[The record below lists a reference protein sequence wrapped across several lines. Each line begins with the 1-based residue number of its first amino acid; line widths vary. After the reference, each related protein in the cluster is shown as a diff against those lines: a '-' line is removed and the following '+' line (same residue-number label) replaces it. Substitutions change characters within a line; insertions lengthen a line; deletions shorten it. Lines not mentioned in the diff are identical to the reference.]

1 LWVLI
6 LSAGF
11 GSASAD
17 NVADCLSN
25 NLEQR
30 IRGCSELIA
39 DASLPPQD
47 LSKAYS
53 MRALAYSLEQKFD
66 LAMADYDMAIKLDPN
81 SPIAHNNRAWTLW
94 RLGDTQNGLAGAERS
109 LALEPNSPHA
119 LDTRAHILQSMG
131 HHSRALQDYERAMLF
146 GGSRMIMLYQ
156 CGLQAAG
163 LFEGKPDG
171 IFTSALSQAMA
182 QCVKRPNCDPLPP
195 EEECRFTTS

>member
-1 LWVLI
+1 VLI

-11 GSASAD
+11 RPASAD
-17 NVADCLSN
+17 KVTDCLSN

-30 IRGCSELIA
+30 IRGCSEIIA
-39 DASLPPQD
+39 DATAPPQD
-47 LSKAYS
+47 LSRAYS
-53 MRALAYSLEQKFD
+53 MRALAYSLQQKFD

-81 SPIAHNNRAWTLW
+81 SSVAHNNRAWTLW
-94 RLGDTQNGLAGAERS
+94 RSGDIQKGLADAERS

-146 GGSRMIMLYQ
+146 GGARMIMLYQ
-156 CGLQAAG
+156 CGLQSAG

-195 EEECRFTTS
+195 DEECRFTTS